1 MQVKLSNRLASV
13 AKLVLPGRSAADI
26 GTDHGYLAVH
36 LVVSDICPSV
46 IATDYS
52 RGPLEMA
59 SQLVGLLSLDRQID
73 LRLGEGLKVL
83 KPGEATTICI
93 AGMGGFTIRDILI
106 ASPDV
111 LAKTQR
117 LVLQPQRNAA
127 ALRKYLA
134 DNGWK
139 IIAEEIALDSGFY
152 YEIMAA
158 EPGSMSLTDTE
169 AEFGPLLLRQPHPLL
184 EQYLSLKLA
193 DMEALIGRLSDKTS
207 PDALERQKVLIE
219 SAEHLRQVLAKLP
232 K

>member
-13 AKLVLPGRSAADI
+13 AKLVLPGKSAADI

-36 LVVSDICPSV
+36 LVISDICPSV

-52 RGPLEMA
+52 RGPLEAA

-83 KPGEATTICI
+83 KVGEATTICI
-93 AGMGGFTIRDILI
+93 AGMGGFTIRDILS
-106 ASPDV
+106 AAPDI
-111 LAKTQR
+111 LSKTQR
-117 LVLQPQRNAA
+117 LVLQPQRNAM

-134 DNGWK
+134 DNGWR
-139 IIAEEIALDSGFY
+139 IVAEDIALDSGFY

-158 EPGSMSLTDTE
+158 EKGQMSLNDTE
-169 AEFGPLLLRQPHPLL
+169 AEFGPLLLSQPHPLL
-184 EQYLSLKLA
+184 EQYLSLKLT

-207 PDALERQKVLIE
+207 PDAQERLKLLTS
-219 SAEHLRQVLAKLP
+219 SAGHLRQVLAGLAK
-232 K
+232 